1 MSSISAD
8 ALRNLLDEIPDD
20 YRVVMKIT
28 TKSDIKAGTSLAYI
42 NGFERDDEFREIRLM
57 N

>member
-8 ALRNLLDEIPDD
+8 ALRSLLDEIPDD